1 MFSFLKDLD
10 YRLFERYR
18 TLERNIKSA
27 SNSFYD
33 SYLDL
38 QEQFLRI
45 VLENEGVET
54 SSGNS
59 SGSLLKNPTCQNLL
73 LSVIGIDQ
81 RTYDKMG
88 DYALKV
94 NAHKHKKEKR
104 ITLDTILNY
113 LGVIYDAMFAYA
125 KFKGI
130 ECSPLEISAY
140 AEMFGVFER
149 ENATLRTECD
159 KLREELSTSVEE
171 GKLKDSD
178 IETFKN
184 LARGAELDKLS
195 LEEQNAELQK
205 QISILKDIKLA
216 SMEDKLNK
224 TIEMYLEGKSFQQ
237 ISNIF
242 NEDVLDFYYKIKFC
256 DYFTIK
262 KMLDN
267 NGLSDYKYILDECD
281 KYELV
286 INSNNIYNTFAKKE
300 SIHSPVYIDAF
311 DRNSNIQRD
320 LEIYERYYVKSN
332 ENIQEFYRNP
342 IFNTYL
348 ENWVFVS
355 PFIDFTKMENLV
367 YFKKR
372 KRCI

>member
-33 SYLDL
+33 AYLDL

-59 SGSLLKNPTCQNLL
+59 AGSILKNPACQDLF
-73 LSVIGIDQ
+73 LSVIGIDKH
-81 RTYDKMG
+81 TYDKMG

-94 NAHKHKKEKR
+94 NAHKHKKEKC
-104 ITLDTILNY
+104 ITLDTILKY
-113 LGVIYDAMFAYA
+113 IEVIYDAMFAYA
-125 KFKGI
+125 KFKGV

-159 KLREELSTSVEE
+159 KLREELSASVEE

-224 TIEMYLEGKSFQQ
+224 TIEMLLSLQESVVENRVVSYAVGDIICGREMF
-237 ISNIF
+237 
-242 NEDVLDFYYKIKFC
+242 V
-256 DYFTIK
+256 
-262 KMLDN
+262 
-267 NGLSDYKYILDECD
+267 GLVD
-281 KYELV
+281 K
-286 INSNNIYNTFAKKE
+286 AKK
-300 SIHSPVYIDAF
+300 
-311 DRNSNIQRD
+311 
-320 LEIYERYYVKSN
+320 
-332 ENIQEFYRNP
+332 
-342 IFNTYL
+342 
-348 ENWVFVS
+348 
-355 PFIDFTKMENLV
+355 DFKNG
-367 YFKKR
+367 K
-372 KRCI
+372 